1 MNVQKINSPKY
12 INWIVE
18 LKSKNSIKSCFKYL
32 VIVSL
37 LFTSCSTENARHE
50 KSDSLVV
57 NKSEDTLSLI
67 DTNPI
72 LSHDDTMSIN
82 KLYHFF
88 ETRGYKIDKNHL
100 FTGLYFCADYH
111 FKDYLYHDIES
122 LTPCQPIKGNFL
134 RLIIDSTS
142 NAYRCK
148 DFSYNINTPN
158 TLLLTREVLIDKS
171 KKNLYVSAPQ
181 WAKLYFHNDE
191 QTLYQVGYNKN
202 GKKDSVWFLNYEDY
216 PLPKFNYYNL
226 IVSSKDRVQF
236 KIVDDKN
243 QLWIEGD
250 LYTEQALISGISNK
264 TIGTIVTKSAVL
276 NTALKQTFLIAGNKY
291 ASSYDSLVVISEQWN
306 DDKSIL
312 IDKSIELFWNTEQR
326 KVLNNLDSLLD

>member
-1 MNVQKINSPKY
+1 M
-12 INWIVE
+12 
-18 LKSKNSIKSCFKYL
+18 
-32 VIVSL
+32 
-37 LFTSCSTENARHE
+37 
-50 KSDSLVV
+50 
-57 NKSEDTLSLI
+57 
-67 DTNPI
+67 
-72 LSHDDTMSIN
+72 
-82 KLYHFF
+82 
-88 ETRGYKIDKNHL
+88 
-100 FTGLYFCADYH
+100 
-111 FKDYLYHDIES
+111 YHDIES

-158 TLLLTREVLIDKS
+158 TLLLTREILIDKS

-291 ASSYDSLVVISEQWN
+291 TNSYDSLVVISEQWN